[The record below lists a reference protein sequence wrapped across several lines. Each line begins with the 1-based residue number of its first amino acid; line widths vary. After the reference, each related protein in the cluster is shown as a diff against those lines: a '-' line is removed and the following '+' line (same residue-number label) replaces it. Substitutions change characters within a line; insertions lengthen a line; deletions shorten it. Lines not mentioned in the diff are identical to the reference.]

1 MSSNIYFGRN
11 QVKKDTFRFNDP
23 RDIQIGYGRIIWAES
38 LEYKGKNPKYVGRN
52 LLAGWV
58 LPGGER
64 TQDKDIAERMA
75 MTIDDKFQRRQYK

>member
-11 QVKKDTFRFNDP
+11 QVKKEAFRFNDL

-38 LEYKGKNPKYVGRN
+38 LDYRGRNPNYVGRN

-64 TQDKDIAERMA
+64 TQDKDIAERAAMA
-75 MTIDDKFQRRQYK
+75 IDDQFQRKQKY